1 VRVLAAQLDG
11 VDAKALR
18 ETADKLRDKLKSCA
32 LVLGTVAD
40 GKVSLIAAVTP
51 DVTGKIKAGELV
63 NFVAT
68 QVGGKGGGKP
78 DMAMAGGSQ
87 DAYVKEL
94 RRFNDNLT
102 DFSKDRLSVLMV
114 LDEKSRDLQ
123 DTLVRQYLRN
133 PRMSRAVESQ
143 LWHAIYSLYWEV
155 ARGYHL
161 FVREFSRHAK
171 KCSYENLIP
180 LLTLRAIRNFGLL
193 LKWRAVRYLQ
203 PGEKLWLRLH
213 SLYRV
218 AESEGF
224 QQLVQQA
231 YPEETLRC
239 TCETTYIH
247 ALMLDLAN
255 SGTLYPRQ
263 IDLVDRWLF
272 GWHASFKLENRLNAD
287 QHNFVVDLSVDSGP
301 RRARTPDD
309 NAAKR
314 YWSTGTLLLR
324 LEEIKAEIQRGTSPA
339 MLGLSEDARTAEAMD
354 LLKHLEHQWAALS
367 SREQRRAPRI
377 PTKRMLDVTHGLGN
391 VLTQLKTASGHT
403 SASPY
408 DTGLDYMEAND
419 VRIYGY
425 VTEQTRERTTL
436 MKAPAGSRHGD
447 VERWVD
453 ARRERSAAM
462 APSWNPTDKDWLRV
476 GTLVSGQA
484 ARRARHGGSASMRR
498 HVTASMTTSSSV
510 GVEILPSESQT
521 WSCCTTP
528 GRPVTPSTAS
538 TAKTAPSCR
547 SPACGWPCH
556 NGCTR
561 SIIHRPGVFP
571 LPAKN
576 VELVAAIEGVP
587 ATCRLGNPD
596 LEDMWFKPTNPAC

>member
-1 VRVLAAQLDG
+1 MTALSDKFSARLARLNFFGRGND
-11 VDAKALR
+11 DPLTNLK
-18 ETADKLRDKLKSCA
+18 TATRWSEHL
-32 LVLGTVAD
+32 
-40 GKVSLIAAVTP
+40 P
-51 DVTGKIKAGELV
+51 AGDPV
-63 NFVAT
+63 
-68 QVGGKGGGKP
+68 K
-78 DMAMAGGSQ
+78 SQ
-87 DAYVKEL
+87 DAYVQEL

-133 PRMSRAVESQ
+133 PRMSRTVESQ

-171 KCSYENLIP
+171 KCPYENQIP

-213 SLYRV
+213 SLYRI

-263 IDLVDRWLF
+263 IDLVDRWLS
-272 GWHASFKLENRLNAD
+272 GWHASFKLESRLNTE
-287 QHNFVVDLSVDSGP
+287 QHNFVVDLSLDSGP
-301 RRARTPDD
+301 RRARTPGD

-314 YWSTGTLLLR
+314 YWSTAALLLR
-324 LEEIKAEIQRGTSPA
+324 LEEIKAEIHRGTSPA

-377 PTKRMLDVTHGLGN
+377 ATKRMLDVAHGFGSI
-391 VLTQLKTASGHT
+391 LTQLQT
-403 SASPY
+403 SAGRTGASPY
-408 DTGLDYMEAND
+408 DSGLDYMEAND

-425 VTEQTRERTTL
+425 VTEQTRERSTL
-436 MKAPAGSRHGD
+436 MKAPPGSKHKD
-447 VERWVD
+447 VERWVMND
-453 ARRERSAAM
+453 ESE
-462 APSWNPTDKDWLRV
+462 SGYGSIVETQDKDWLRV
-476 GTLVSGQA
+476 GTLVAVKSQEGDGWRIGMI
-484 ARRARHGGSASMRR
+484 RRLSRINDE
-498 HVTASMTTSSSV
+498 SSSV
-510 GVEILPSESQT
+510 GIEILAPD
-521 WSCCTTP
+521 
-528 GRPVTPSTAS
+528 PVLVMLYD
-538 TAKTAPSCR
+538 
-547 SPACGWPCH
+547 
-556 NGCTR
+556 TR
-561 SIIHRPGVFP
+561 SAAYTVDGFDNSGAQLPIASLWLPVATGSGSLIIDPAHFQSGKVFAVEGIDGEKYIRLGHP
-571 LPAKN
+571 LEHSEGWMHVTA
-576 VELVAAIEGVP
+576 ELVQG
-587 ATCRLGNPD
+587 
-596 LEDMWFKPTNPAC
+596 

>member
-1 VRVLAAQLDG
+1 
-11 VDAKALR
+11 
-18 ETADKLRDKLKSCA
+18 
-32 LVLGTVAD
+32 
-40 GKVSLIAAVTP
+40 
-51 DVTGKIKAGELV
+51 
-63 NFVAT
+63 
-68 QVGGKGGGKP
+68 
-78 DMAMAGGSQ
+78 
-87 DAYVKEL
+87 
-94 RRFNDNLT
+94 LT

-171 KCSYENLIP
+171 KCPYENHIP

-263 IDLVDRWLF
+263 IDLVDRWLC
-272 GWHASFKLENRLNAD
+272 GWHANFRLENRLNAE

-301 RRARTPDD
+301 KRARTPDD

-314 YWSTGTLLLR
+314 YWSTGALLLR
-324 LEEIKAEIQRGTSPA
+324 LEEIRAEIQRGTSPA

-354 LLKHLEHQWAALS
+354 LLKHLERQWAALS

-377 PTKRMLDVTHGLGN
+377 PTKRMLDVTHGFGN
-391 VLTQLKTASGHT
+391 VLAQLKTGSGHAA
-403 SASPY
+403 ASPY
-408 DTGLDYMEAND
+408 DTGLNYMEAND

-436 MKAPAGSRHGD
+436 MKAPAGSRHAD
-447 VERWVD
+447 VERWVMND
-453 ARRERSAAM
+453 ESE
-462 APSWNPTDKDWLRV
+462 SGYGSIVETQDKDWLRV
-476 GTLVSGQA
+476 GTLVAVKSQEGHGWRVGMI
-484 ARRARHGGSASMRR
+484 RRLSRLNDE
-498 HVTASMTTSSSV
+498 SSSV
-510 GVEILPSESQT
+510 GVEIL
-521 WSCCTTP
+521 
-528 GRPVTPSTAS
+528 AS
-538 TAKTAPSCR
+538 DP
-547 SPACGWPCH
+547 
-556 NGCTR
+556 NLVMLYDTR
-561 SIIHRPGVFP
+561 SSGYTVDGLDNTGAQLPIASLWLPEAGGSGSLIIDPAHFHSGKVF
-571 LPAKN
+571 L
-576 VELVAAIEGVP
+576 VEGIEGEKYI
-587 ATCRLGNPD
+587 RLGHPLEHSEGWMHVTAD
-596 LEDMWFKPTNPAC
+596 LVKG

>member
-1 VRVLAAQLDG
+1 MNALSDKFSARLARMNLFGRGND
-11 VDAKALR
+11 DPLTNLK
-18 ETADKLRDKLKSCA
+18 TATRWSEHL
-32 LVLGTVAD
+32 
-40 GKVSLIAAVTP
+40 P
-51 DVTGKIKAGELV
+51 AGDPV
-63 NFVAT
+63 
-68 QVGGKGGGKP
+68 K
-78 DMAMAGGSQ
+78 SQ

-436 MKAPAGSRHGD
+436 MKAPVGSKHGE
-447 VERWVD
+447 VERWVMND
-453 ARRERSAAM
+453 ESE
-462 APSWNPTDKDWLRV
+462 SGYGSIVETQDKDWLRV
-476 GTLVSGQA
+476 GTLVGVKSQEGHGWRVGMI
-484 ARRARHGGSASMRR
+484 RRLSRLNDE
-498 HVTASMTTSSSV
+498 SSSV
-510 GVEILPSESQT
+510 GIEIL
-521 WSCCTTP
+521 
-528 GRPVTPSTAS
+528 AS
-538 TAKTAPSCR
+538 DP
-547 SPACGWPCH
+547 
-556 NGCTR
+556 NVVMLYDTR
-561 SIIHRPGVFP
+561 SSGYTVDGFDNTGAQLPIASLWLPVAAGSGSLIIDPAHFQSGKVFMVEGIEGEKYIRLGHP
-571 LPAKN
+571 LEHSEGWMHVTA
-576 VELVAAIEGVP
+576 ELVQG
-587 ATCRLGNPD
+587 
-596 LEDMWFKPTNPAC
+596 

>member
-1 VRVLAAQLDG
+1 
-11 VDAKALR
+11 
-18 ETADKLRDKLKSCA
+18 
-32 LVLGTVAD
+32 
-40 GKVSLIAAVTP
+40 
-51 DVTGKIKAGELV
+51 
-63 NFVAT
+63 
-68 QVGGKGGGKP
+68 
-78 DMAMAGGSQ
+78 
-87 DAYVKEL
+87 
-94 RRFNDNLT
+94 
-102 DFSKDRLSVLMV
+102 MV

-171 KCSYENLIP
+171 KCPYENQIP

-213 SLYRV
+213 SLYRI

-263 IDLVDRWLF
+263 IDLVDRWLS
-272 GWHASFKLENRLNAD
+272 GWHANFKLENRLNTE

-324 LEEIKAEIQRGTSPA
+324 LEEIRTEIQRGTSPA

-354 LLKHLEHQWAALS
+354 LLRHLERQWAALS

-391 VLTQLKTASGHT
+391 VLMQMKTTSGHT

-425 VTEQTRERTTL
+425 ITEQTRERSTL
-436 MKAPAGSRHGD
+436 MKAPAGSKHSD
-447 VERWVD
+447 VERWVMND
-453 ARRERSAAM
+453 ESK
-462 APSWNPTDKDWLRV
+462 SGYGSIVETQDKDWLRV
-476 GTLVSGQA
+476 GTLVAVKSQEGHGWRVGMI
-484 ARRARHGGSASMRR
+484 RRLSRLNDE
-498 HVTASMTTSSSV
+498 SSSV
-510 GVEILPSESQT
+510 GIEVL
-521 WSCCTTP
+521 
-528 GRPVTPSTAS
+528 AS
-538 TAKTAPSCR
+538 DP
-547 SPACGWPCH
+547 
-556 NGCTR
+556 NLVMLYDTR
-561 SIIHRPGVFP
+561 SSGYTVDGLDNTGAQLPIASLWLPEAGGSGSLIIDPAHFHSGKVFLVEGIEGEKYIRLGHP
-571 LPAKN
+571 LEHSEGWMHVTA
-576 VELVAAIEGVP
+576 ELVKA
-587 ATCRLGNPD
+587 
-596 LEDMWFKPTNPAC
+596 